1 MRDYIA
7 RLIRCGM
14 PRDIAVCICRS
25 YAKNNDWKGLYD
37 YVYSV
42 EMEVKEREE
51 EEW

>member
-14 PRDIAVCICRS
+14 PRDIAVCVCHS
-25 YAKNNDWKGLYD
+25 YAKKNDWYGLHQ

-42 EMEVKEREE
+42 EQEVAERDE